1 MQTEEPVAAS
11 GMSFLEPG
19 LSSSPSM
26 KQRGKVDVED
36 ALSPAG
42 RCACRRARRFGSSPA
57 WVETHDEFKYYMSDK
72 PSLKVQ
78 IDEPEAACGMP
89 LAEPGL
95 PPSPSM
101 EQHDEVGAPKMLLA
115 PQVVVFVPPLEQPH
129 G

>member
-1 MQTEEPVAAS
+1 M
-11 GMSFLEPG
+11 
-19 LSSSPSM
+19 LSAP
-26 KQRGKVDVED
+26 QAVVLVGVHAV
-36 ALSPAG
+36 
-42 RCACRRARRFGSSPA
+42 FGAVRHGWS
-57 WVETHDEFKYYMSDK
+57 HDEFKYYMSDK

-115 PQVVVFVPPLEQPH
+115 PQVVVPVPLLEQPH